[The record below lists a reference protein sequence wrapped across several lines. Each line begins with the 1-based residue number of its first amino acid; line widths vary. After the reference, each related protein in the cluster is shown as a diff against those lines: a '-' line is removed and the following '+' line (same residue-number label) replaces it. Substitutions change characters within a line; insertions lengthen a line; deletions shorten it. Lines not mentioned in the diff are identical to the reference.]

1 MGSTDKVQDKTRYS
15 SEILD
20 PHPYLKLPVQ
30 TVEVPDNREAREAK
44 SASTSTHALEEA
56 IAIEIGVSSPP
67 GYGLFHF
74 VVKNYWLVFSV
85 VSAIEFLGLFLSY
98 LFVLQNPED
107 KLFPLDFEG
116 VPAGLKT
123 DKTYRR
129 LIASEYFEKDE
140 RIFKQEEYNIMKLPS
155 SVPMSNLSVIYKGDN
170 VLTKECLHA
179 IRDVEQWLTG
189 SHVWEK
195 VALTDENGVTLKPNS
210 ILRYFDGTYGT
221 DLNDT
226 EFRNI
231 PGTLYAVYTKQ
242 DLKEGLEKLI
252 SNDAVISQTDVKST
266 LTRSIFTI
274 GYISHPEIT
283 GGKTFWEYSF
293 ADKLHDLELHGRTG
307 MTIYYFN
314 ERMMLAELIK
324 QVEKDIL
331 LAVGSFLFILI
342 FVFIQTQSVFITVFG
357 IMSIILSFMWTN
369 YIYRVLL
376 GYTYFGIFHALSIFI
391 ILGIGTDDLFV
402 FYDMWRATACMHVH
416 SVERR
421 FTFCYRHA
429 STSMMLTSLTTSVAF
444 MANVFTPFYA
454 ISSFAVFTAI
464 LVVINYFSA
473 VLFFPMCV
481 LVYHHN
487 LAWRPWPWQYFYP
500 ASATD
505 ETKRK
510 QPNFVVKCFKGP
522 FYSVVTHRFIKWVL
536 IACCTGLGVI
546 FAILANELEISE
558 RSIQYYR
565 DGYNYQ
571 EALKLEDYGFKRRLQ
586 DPRLK
591 INIVFGVKEQ
601 DFSGCS
607 THDYKCSGVFHYDD
621 SLDLNPIPA
630 QTALL
635 KACHM
640 LKNLDGH
647 ENLHLVRDEKT
658 NQVQVTCFLDNM
670 NEFFTKHGLDNSVFK
685 TPVNLSLPVSGIKFL
700 QIARLRRD
708 LYSKHIFD
716 GNFYRFFETAV
727 SYWLTNAYRG
737 DPETGANYT
746 EDVYLS
752 TLLGLAYSE
761 DVAPILSRVDDY
773 YYGMRLRY
781 FIIVVQTSLIEGM
794 TDFETG
800 LAAFDAWENFTN
812 AWMALMPPSVQG
824 FQTTS
829 SDAWHTFKMSQEFQK
844 SAITGIVLGTLLAFC
859 VLTVATYNVITS
871 LLATLNIVLVVV
883 TFAGCIKLL
892 GVKISVIE
900 SINLSLVAGLSVDYV
915 VHLCESYN
923 HAPHYNRARKTRD
936 MLEQMGV
943 SILSG
948 AITTSGAAVF
958 MLQAEIYFFFQF
970 GVFIVS
976 TIVLSLF
983 YSMFWFTPLLS
994 VIGPEGNVGSLK
1006 PVFRWV
1012 MKVLKPIREELAA
1025 VDEEQRKISYSRSS
1039 VRVSHS

>member
-1 MGSTDKVQDKTRYS
+1 MTSTDEVQDKTQHK

-20 PHPYLKLPVQ
+20 PLQYLKLPSE
-30 TVEVPDNREAREAK
+30 TVEVPDNREATFDNT
-44 SASTSTHALEEA
+44 SASVSTHALEDA
-56 IAIEIGVSSPP
+56 IAGEIGVNSPP
-67 GYGLFHF
+67 GYGLFNF
-74 VVKNYWLVFSV
+74 VVQNYWLVFSV
-85 VSAIEFLGLFLSY
+85 ISAIELLGIFLSY
-98 LFVLQNPED
+98 LFILQNPDD

-116 VPAGLKT
+116 VPAVLKT

-129 LIASEYFEKDE
+129 LKAGDFFAIDQ
-140 RIFKQEEYNIMKLPS
+140 RIYKREWYNIMKLPS
-155 SVPMSNLSVIYKGDN
+155 SIPKSSLSVLYAGEN
-170 VLTKECLHA
+170 VLTKECLNA
-179 IRDVEQWLTG
+179 IRDVERWLTD
-189 SHVWEK
+189 SNLWEK
-195 VALTDENGVTLKPNS
+195 VALTDEDGVVLKPNS

-226 EFRNI
+226 EFVNI
-231 PGTLYAVYTKQ
+231 PKTLYAVYTNP

-252 SNDAVISQTDVKST
+252 SNDAVISRTDAKST
-266 LTRSIFTI
+266 LTRSVFTI
-274 GYISHPEIT
+274 GVFRHPEMPAINN
-283 GGKTFWEYSF
+283 FWEYSF
-293 ADKLHDLELHGRTG
+293 EDKLHDLALRGRAG

-314 ERMMLAELIK
+314 RRMMFTELTN

-331 LAVGSFLFILI
+331 LAVGSFLFIVI

-357 IMSIILSFMWTN
+357 IVSIILSFMWTN

-402 FYDMWRATACMHVH
+402 FYDMWRATACMQVQ

-429 STSMMLTSLTTSVAF
+429 STSMMLTSLTTAVAF
-444 MANVFTPFYA
+444 MCNVFTPLYG

-464 LVVINYFSA
+464 LVVINYCSA

-505 ETKRK
+505 ETKRN
-510 QPNFVVKCFKGP
+510 QPNLVVKCFKGQ
-522 FYSVVTHRFIKWVL
+522 FYLFVTHRFMKWVL

-546 FAILANELEISE
+546 FAILASELEISE
-558 RSIQYYR
+558 RSIQFYR

-571 EALKLEDYGFKRRLQ
+571 EATKLENYGFRRRLQ
-586 DPRLK
+586 DSRLK

-601 DFSGCS
+601 DFSGCA
-607 THDYKCSGVFHYDD
+607 THDYKCSGEFHYDD
-621 SLDLNPIPA
+621 SLDLNPIPS
-630 QTALL
+630 QIALL

-640 LKNLDGH
+640 LKNLEGH
-647 ENLHLVRDEKT
+647 ENLHLSRDKKT
-658 NQVQVTCFLDNM
+658 NQVEVVCFLDNM
-670 NEFFTKHGLDNSVFK
+670 NDFFTKHGMDSSVFK
-685 TPVNLSLPVSGIKFL
+685 PTVNLSLPVSAIKFL

-708 LYSKHIFD
+708 LYGEDIFNA
-716 GNFYRFFETAV
+716 NFYRFFETAV

-737 DPETGANYT
+737 NYTGANYT

-752 TLLGLAYSE
+752 RLLGLAYSE
-761 DVAPILSRVDDY
+761 DMAPILNRVNDY
-773 YYGMRLRY
+773 YGTRLRY
-781 FIIVVQTSLIEGM
+781 FIIVIQTSLIEGM
-794 TDFETG
+794 TDFKTG
-800 LAAFDAWENFTN
+800 LAAYEAWENFTN
-812 AWMALMPPSVQG
+812 TWMALMPPSVQG

-844 SAITGIVLGTLLAFC
+844 SAITGIVFGTLLAFC
-859 VLTVATYNVITS
+859 VLTLATYNVITS
-871 LLATLNIVLVVV
+871 FLATLNIILVVV
-883 TFAGCIKLL
+883 TFAGCLKLF
-892 GVKISVIE
+892 GIKISVIE

-915 VHLCESYN
+915 VHLSESYN
-923 HAPHYNRARKTRD
+923 HAPHDGRARKTRD

-958 MLQAEIYFFFQF
+958 MLQAQIYFFFQF
-970 GVFIVS
+970 GVFIMS

-983 YSMFWFTPLLS
+983 YSMFWFTPMLA

-1006 PVFRWV
+1006 PVFQWV
-1012 MKVLKPIREELAA
+1012 KTILKPIQEELEA
-1025 VDEEQRKISYSRSS
+1025 VDEEQKKISYSRSS
-1039 VRVSHS
+1039 VPVVQS